1 MTESSL
7 MMTRGSGEDGQTVST
22 EAAVNQL
29 FVLKRKQL
37 GLRREMLEGARLAS
51 ASQDLCS
58 PPRPRLVT
66 PPRPEETAWE
76 PAASMVDPSR
86 RRGYS
91 RDYSRGWNDGS
102 VSDAAQHTMCASSN
116 TVTVGVGAVMAM
128 LARQQYLMSVL
139 EKPGAGGGREHA
151 GTRRGDEGM
160 RRGRPAVPPSKVQA
174 AAEQNAL
181 RERAA
186 SLQQQ
191 SDSVDAELASKL
203 EAVAQA
209 NAKVKQLQA
218 HLSEIQGEEMV
229 PGSADLQKQQ
239 KLREDNFNT
248 SIQSTLE
255 STEQLRAEK
264 ASVHVAIEINRHAV
278 TSAQSLIEQQRKK
291 HHDEVCHPHMKAW
304 LCSWLRCQRLRCQI
318 VLCRPHGQY
327 NRQCTNPR
335 TMSGSAP

>member
-1 MTESSL
+1 
-7 MMTRGSGEDGQTVST
+7 
-22 EAAVNQL
+22 
-29 FVLKRKQL
+29 
-37 GLRREMLEGARLAS
+37 
-51 ASQDLCS
+51 
-58 PPRPRLVT
+58 
-66 PPRPEETAWE
+66 
-76 PAASMVDPSR
+76 
-86 RRGYS
+86 
-91 RDYSRGWNDGS
+91 
-102 VSDAAQHTMCASSN
+102 
-116 TVTVGVGAVMAM
+116 
-128 LARQQYLMSVL
+128 
-139 EKPGAGGGREHA
+139 
-151 GTRRGDEGM
+151 M

-255 STEQLRAEK
+255 STEQLREEK
-264 ASVHVAIEINRHAV
+264 TSVHVAIEINRQAV
-278 TSAQSLIEQQRKK
+278 TSAQALIEQQRQS
-291 HHDEVCHPHMKAW
+291 HHAEVFHPHMKAW
-304 LCSWLRCQRLRCQI
+304 LCSLASQPEASLPDCPMLHTWSL
-318 VLCRPHGQY
+318 
-327 NRQCTNPR
+327 
-335 TMSGSAP
+335 

>member
-1 MTESSL
+1 MTLGSL
-7 MMTRGSGEDGQTVST
+7 IMTKGSGEDGQTVST

-37 GLRREMLEGARLAS
+37 GLRREMMEGARLA
-51 ASQDLCS
+51 AAAQEEGS
-58 PPRPRLVT
+58 PPRPRLRA
-66 PPRPEETAWE
+66 PPRPEKTAWE

-91 RDYSRGWNDGS
+91 RDYSRGWNEGS
-102 VSDAAQHTMCASSN
+102 ESDAAQHTMCARSN

-139 EKPGAGGGREHA
+139 EKPGAGGGRGHA
-151 GTRRGDEGM
+151 GTRRGDEGTGL
-160 RRGRPAVPPSKVQA
+160 GRPAVPPSEVQA
-174 AAEQNAL
+174 AAEQDAL

-191 SDSVDAELASKL
+191 LASKL

-255 STEQLRAEK
+255 STEQLRAEE
-264 ASVHVAIEINRHAV
+264 ASVHVAIEINRQAV
-278 TSAQSLIEQQRKK
+278 TSAQALIEQQRQT
-291 HHDEVCHPHMKAW
+291 HHAEVCHPHMKAW
-304 LCSWLRCQRLRCQI
+304 L
-318 VLCRPHGQY
+318 
-327 NRQCTNPR
+327 
-335 TMSGSAP
+335 